1 MNLDNQ
7 KPAVWVGHVAIH
19 TNVVA
24 RSCEFMQSIGM
35 RLIMLEEEFALL
47 ELRGGTHLALVSN
60 PDSSLLRGTFD
71 MMVDDLDV
79 MHAQMVDLGHQP
91 GAIDR
96 GDIHNSFE
104 VCEPGG
110 TVLTFNSSH
119 VSDLPV

>member
-1 MNLDNQ
+1 MISDNQ

-19 TNVVA
+19 SNEVA
-24 RSCEFMQSIGM
+24 RSCEFMQNIGM

-60 PDSSLLRGTFD
+60 PDSSLLRGSFD
-71 MMVDDLDV
+71 LMVEDLDA
-79 MHAQMVDLGHQP
+79 MHAQMVDLGYQP

-96 GDIHNSFE
+96 GEIHDSFE
-104 VCEPGG
+104 VREPGG
-110 TVLTFNSSH
+110 NVLLFNSSH